1 MLSAIRNADRV
12 TAGSAMPWVEKRTVF
27 HSLLKVIVVS

>member
-1 MLSAIRNADRV
+1 MLSAIRSADRV
-12 TAGSAMPWVEKRTVF
+12 SVGSAMPPVEKRTVF